1 MNYGWGQ
8 TSPHVPLAGRDVANS
23 PLPAKV
29 SIFQNIDTYVAR
41 NTFIETEVFS
51 IERMKP
57 FKNISS
63 TNSLH
68 CGWKNI
74 PKKVKYEGGLSYSHK
89 TF

>member
-1 MNYGWGQ
+1 MVEDRQ
-8 TSPHVPLAGRDVANS
+8 VLTSPWLGELGPRRQPFSRVLANS

-68 CGWKNI
+68 CG
-74 PKKVKYEGGLSYSHK
+74 
-89 TF
+89 